1 MKSIHKYLRA
11 IGFENIKTREDI
23 QNLIAMTVQ
32 KADTRSYVTKDGEK
46 LMGEFCKDFAEGIGI
61 CVCGEFNEQ
70 DKFLYDYYYPY
81 IRGTG
86 ITTEEDI
93 TVSRHA
99 AMESYAGVCDDLR
112 VGVTIIFYLQNMI
125 PYIKVQNENKFP
137 VKGTTLTLS
146 ALSVNGTV
154 VMPIAKSDREKSFA
168 KRRTRAR
175 ETLMNKARKGDESA
189 MESLSIDDMDTY
201 SAISKQIKTT
211 DIYTLVDNYF
221 MPYGVE
227 CDQYSVM
234 GEIEECRELT
244 NIYTGQTLVH
254 MTVNCN
260 ELIFDV
266 CINKK
271 DLLGEPM
278 PGRRF
283 KGNIWMQGFV
293 NYPDM

>member
-1 MKSIHKYLRA
+1 MHNYLRA
-11 IGFENIKTREDI
+11 IGFENFKSREDI
-23 QNLIAMTVQ
+23 QQLIAMTVQ
-32 KADTRSYVTKDGEK
+32 QADSRSYVTKDGEK
-46 LMGEFCKDFAEGIGI
+46 LLGEFCKDFADGIGI

-99 AMESYAGVCDDLR
+99 SRESYAGVCDDLR

-125 PYIKVQNENKFP
+125 PYIKVQNENRFP
-137 VKGTTLTLS
+137 IRGTTLTMS
-146 ALSVNGTV
+146 ALSLNGTV
-154 VMPIAKSDREKSFA
+154 MMPIAKTDSDKSFA
-168 KRRTRAR
+168 KKRTRER
-175 ETLMNKARKGDESA
+175 ERLMNKARKGDETA
-189 MESLSIDDMDTY
+189 METLSIDDMDTY
-201 SAISKQIKTT
+201 SALSKQIKTT

-221 MPYGVE
+221 MPHGVE
-227 CDQYSVM
+227 CDQYNIM
-234 GEIEECRELT
+234 GEIMDCHELT
-244 NIYTGQTLVH
+244 NKLTGQTLEV
-254 MTVNCN
+254 MTINCN

-271 DLLGEPM
+271 DLLGEPL

-283 KGNIWMQGFV
+283 KGTIWMQGYV
-293 NYPDM
+293 NYPEM

>member
-1 MKSIHKYLRA
+1 MHNYLRA
-11 IGFENIKTREDI
+11 VGFENFKSREDI
-23 QNLIAMTVQ
+23 SELIAMTVQ
-32 KADTRSYVTKDGEK
+32 QADSRSYVTKDGEK
-46 LMGEFCKDFAEGIGI
+46 LLGEFCKDFADGIGI

-99 AMESYAGVCDDLR
+99 SRESYAGVCDDLR

-125 PYIKVQNENKFP
+125 PYIKVQNENRFP
-137 VKGTTLTLS
+137 IRGTTLTMS
-146 ALSVNGTV
+146 ALSLRGTV
-154 VMPIAKSDREKSFA
+154 MMPIAKTDSDKSFA
-168 KRRTRAR
+168 RRRTRER
-175 ETLMNKARKGDESA
+175 EKLMNKARKGDETA
-189 MESLSIDDMDTY
+189 METLSIDDMDTY
-201 SAISKQIKTT
+201 SALSKQIKTT

-221 MPYGVE
+221 MPHGVE
-227 CDQYSVM
+227 CDQYNVM
-234 GEIEECRELT
+234 GEIMDCHEVT
-244 NIYTGQTLVH
+244 NKLTGQTLEI
-254 MTVNCN
+254 MTINCN

-283 KGNIWMQGFV
+283 KGTIWMQGYV
-293 NYPDM
+293 NYPEI

>member
-1 MKSIHKYLRA
+1 MHNYLRA
-11 IGFENIKTREDI
+11 IGFENFKSREDI
-23 QNLIAMTVQ
+23 QQLIAMTVQ
-32 KADTRSYVTKDGEK
+32 QADSRSYVTKDGEK
-46 LMGEFCKDFAEGIGI
+46 LIGEFCKDFADGIGI

-81 IRGTG
+81 IRGTR

-93 TVSRHA
+93 TVSRHSSK
-99 AMESYAGVCDDLR
+99 ESYAGVCDDLR

-125 PYIKVQNENKFP
+125 PYIKIQNENRFP
-137 VKGTTLTLS
+137 IKGTTLTLS
-146 ALSVNGTV
+146 ALSLKGTV
-154 VMPIAKSDREKSFA
+154 MMPIAKTESDKSFA
-168 KRRTRAR
+168 KKRTRER
-175 ETLMNKARKGDESA
+175 EMLMHKARKGDESA

-221 MPYGVE
+221 MPFGVE
-227 CDQYSVM
+227 CDQYSIM
-234 GEIEECRELT
+234 GEIIECHEEKNSL
-244 NIYTGQTLVH
+244 TGQTLEI
-254 MTVNCN
+254 MTINCN

-283 KGNIWMQGFV
+283 KGNIWMQGIV